1 MAAWGITDELSHD
14 GQDGW
19 DGTDGNHPLHTLV
32 HGNVVRE
39 TGVWAKQS
47 SCWLQAKTART
58 TLTNNVCYN
67 LARAGFNFNGVPRVS
82 LPRVSP
88 GC

>member
-47 SCWLQAKTART
+47 SCWFQAKTQESIISH
-58 TLTNNVCYN
+58 N
-67 LARAGFNFNGVPRVS
+67 LFFNGPRAMINMNE
-82 LPRVSP
+82 
-88 GC
+88 